1 MTMMVTTTG
10 EERVFKRFL
19 EFHMKPDKMLCF
31 YGVDLEAKAPALN
44 SLVDKEC
51 LVREKFAGA
60 YSLTVK
66 GYHRMRTFAS

>member
-1 MTMMVTTTG
+1 MSETNMTTIA
-10 EERVFKRFL
+10 EERVLKRFL

-31 YGVDLEAKAPALN
+31 YGLDLEAKAPALN

-60 YSLTVK
+60 FSLTLK
-66 GYHRMRTFAS
+66 GYRHMRQFA